1 MGFSPGVEVTGSAEL
16 FSYSHDERDGERGVM
31 MILVALAMV
40 AIIAMAALSIDCHN
54 SVSGERG
61 SATLGR
67 RGRL

>member
-1 MGFSPGVEVTGSAEL
+1 VQNCSRTVT
-16 FSYSHDERDGERGVM
+16 SYSHDERDGERGVM

-40 AIIAMAALSIDCHN
+40 AIIAMAALSIDSHN
-54 SVSGERG
+54 SVSERR